1 MVFSNDL
8 WCFKSGNY
16 FRLFLIVFSNV
27 LYICSH
33 YLSHFI
39 YYCCF
44 NIVTFVILCL
54 CLSCICR
61 YLICLFVW
69 DHNGN
74 KCLHFFVSSFYLM
87 YFVFISYVYLYNVLR
102 LYNKSIHSSIRLSR
116 GRGPPLRLSDPG
128 QGQLLPAILCCFTAW
143 THRCLRSALRGN
155 TWYDIFFPGFKLWLV

>member
-1 MVFSNDL
+1 MVFSNEL
-8 WCFKSGNY
+8 WCFKSGDY

-44 NIVTFVILCL
+44 NIVTVVILCL

-87 YFVFISYVYLYNVLR
+87 YFVFISYVYLYNVLHFI
-102 LYNKSIHSSIRLSR
+102 LNKSIPIQRLFKSSIIS
-116 GRGPPLRLSDPG
+116 
-128 QGQLLPAILCCFTAW
+128 
-143 THRCLRSALRGN
+143 
-155 TWYDIFFPGFKLWLV
+155 Y